1 TNILDKEEK
10 FCQHEGF
17 CVTFNEGEIKAEV
30 GLCAVIPCAFTS
42 LFAPEY
48 IIWYKCEPLE
58 AKCDN
63 SDPVFHSGKNKEN
76 IQPEYEGR
84 MSLLNL
90 NMTQKN
96 CSIMINDLKK
106 SDSGWYHDLF
116 PSGLSQKP
124 SVMIPPLTEGQQ
136 VTLTCT
142 APGLCSG
149 SPPNITWMWRGKG
162 EKDSHIIGN
171 TTALKTENLTAF
183 TQRHVSTLTF
193 NYSADHHNTSIT
205 CKVSFTGGITTEETV
220 TLNVTCDISNVTIS
234 GRATVREGD
243 DLNLTCS
250 VDSFPPTVI
259 GWSKSTKQA
268 EHQSHNLTKVTIF
281 LFSITNVT
289 AKDAGLYI
297 CTAKYPN
304 YTLREEINVTVK
316 CVLNYFIWSVNLQP
330 QWFFFSFLQ
339 RNSRKK
345 VKPTEDDQTYI
356 SLQKPDTSEY
366 DVIVQRPH

>member
-1 TNILDKEEK
+1 MSSFKSGTLVFIWLTTSFPTFIDALQREK

-63 SDPVFHSGKNKEN
+63 SDPIFHSGKNKEN

-106 SDSGWYHDLF
+106 SDSGWYQLRVEGKETKDAYTYLAKANL
-116 PSGLSQKP
+116 SLTGLSQKP

-149 SPPNITWMWRGKG
+149 SPPNITWMWRRKG

-171 TTALKTENLTAF
+171 TTALKTENLTAV

-220 TLNVTCDISNVTIS
+220 TLNVT
-234 GRATVREGD
+234 
-243 DLNLTCS
+243 
-250 VDSFPPTVI
+250 
-259 GWSKSTKQA
+259 
-268 EHQSHNLTKVTIF
+268 
-281 LFSITNVT
+281 
-289 AKDAGLYI
+289 
-297 CTAKYPN
+297 
-304 YTLREEINVTVK
+304 
-316 CVLNYFIWSVNLQP
+316 
-330 QWFFFSFLQ
+330 
-339 RNSRKK
+339 
-345 VKPTEDDQTYI
+345 
-356 SLQKPDTSEY
+356 
-366 DVIVQRPH
+366 